1 MRAAYLCIFEDKL
14 HVNFLPLTYIRPV
27 FNLRCGMRTI
37 REKLS
42 NGFEEGKTVLFCRRE
57 LESIMRENS
66 GFSVNRIEGQS
77 CVLFVNGR
85 ALFDKTPAP
94 EGVQE
99 AGVRGETVVYARL
112 TEQNARHVTPEMC
125 LKGEFLTYIRERKVR
140 IIDCETT
147 CIEYPWN
154 LIEQNG
160 DQIEYDYQV
169 CGQSVTVGE
178 VHEGVSLLNREHI
191 SIGDGSIVKPG
202 VVIDAGDGPVYIDK
216 DVTIYPLAF
225 IEGPAYIGRGSLVK
239 AGAKVYGGTSIG
251 EVCKVGGEIEK
262 SIIHSYSN
270 KQHDGYIGL
279 SYVASW
285 CNLGAGTSTSDLKN
299 NYGSIRMHVHDKVVD
314 TGRMFLGS
322 IIGDHTK
329 TGINTTLNTGSVIGI
344 MVNIFGSRLP
354 PKYIPPFCWV
364 SETGLQ
370 EYRLKKAIDVANRVM
385 KRRGKEVTPAL
396 AKLFSTIF
404 IQTKSE
410 RRTE

>member
-27 FNLRCGMRTI
+27 FDLRCGIRTI

-216 DVTIYPLAF
+216 DVTIYP
-225 IEGPAYIGRGSLVK
+225 V
-239 AGAKVYGGTSIG
+239 
-251 EVCKVGGEIEK
+251 
-262 SIIHSYSN
+262 SYT
-270 KQHDGYIGL
+270 HL
-279 SYVASW
+279 
-285 CNLGAGTSTSDLKN
+285 
-299 NYGSIRMHVHDKVVD
+299 
-314 TGRMFLGS
+314 
-322 IIGDHTK
+322 
-329 TGINTTLNTGSVIGI
+329 TLPT
-344 MVNIFGSRLP
+344 
-354 PKYIPPFCWV
+354 
-364 SETGLQ
+364 
-370 EYRLKKAIDVANRVM
+370 D
-385 KRRGKEVTPAL
+385 
-396 AKLFSTIF
+396 
-404 IQTKSE
+404 
-410 RRTE
+410 